1 MNDQQPLHLSFGK
14 IAEAYERGRPEYSA
28 ETAAWLL
35 DGQDTDRPLEIL
47 ELGAGTGKLTRA
59 LVALGHVVHATDPD
73 EGMLDV
79 LARTVPQART
89 AQASAESIPYPDRM
103 FDVVV
108 AAQSFHWFD
117 AEQTLPEIARVL
129 RPTGQVALV
138 WHERDVKIP
147 WVRRFG
153 HVLGQGGSGHSG
165 AGQDSA
171 GQGGAVDAVEPLIAS
186 RHFGVVNDAAF
197 KNWQHINAESV
208 LDLALSRAA
217 IASLPAEGRAQ
228 KLAEVKA
235 FYDDFGRGM
244 DGMELPY
251 WARCFSA
258 KVIERAQPVTP
269 VEVEQSAAVTETAER
284 QRIAEYVVNPM
295 EDTAIRPRTPRT
307 ANATPPP
314 AADEHAIFRSDGTD
328 TDMLLIDFR

>member
-1 MNDQQPLHLSFGK
+1 MNDQQPLNLSFGK

-35 DGQDTDRPLEIL
+35 EGQAQDRPLEIL

-89 AQASAESIPYPDRM
+89 AQASAEEIPYPDRM

-108 AAQSFHWFD
+108 AAQCFHWFD
-117 AEQTLPEIARVL
+117 AERTLSEIARVL
-129 RPTGQVALV
+129 RPTGHVALV

-147 WVRRFG
+147 WVRRLG
-153 HVLGQGGSGHSG
+153 HVLGNGGLGE
-165 AGQDSA
+165 
-171 GQGGAVDAVEPLIAS
+171 GGVTAAVEPLIAS
-186 RHFGVVNDAAF
+186 RHFGVVNDTAF

-208 LDLALSRAA
+208 LDLALSRAG
-217 IASLPAEGRAQ
+217 IASLSAEGRAE

-258 KVIERAQPVTP
+258 RVIERAQPDSP
-269 VEVEQSAAVTETAER
+269 PEVEATDTAER
-284 QRIAEYVVNPM
+284 PRVDHPSGQKIAEYVVDPM
-295 EDTAIRPRTPRT
+295 EDTAIRPGKDARAKTSS
-307 ANATPPP
+307 A
-314 AADEHAIFRSDGTD
+314 EKQSIFRSDGTD